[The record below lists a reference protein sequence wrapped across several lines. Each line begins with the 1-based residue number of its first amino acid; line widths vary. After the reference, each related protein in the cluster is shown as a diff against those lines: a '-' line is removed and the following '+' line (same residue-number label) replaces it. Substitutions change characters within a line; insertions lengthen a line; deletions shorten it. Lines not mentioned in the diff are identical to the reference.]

1 MNTPISPGS
10 IESYEVITQKDE
22 ETGDILL
29 PIPPMILAE
38 LGWKYGDD
46 IEFAL
51 DDKGQF
57 ILKKKVE

>member
-1 MNTPISPGS
+1 MNSPLSPGK
-10 IESYEVITQKDE
+10 IDSYEVITQIDE

-29 PIPPMILAE
+29 PIPPMLLAE
-38 LGWKYGDD
+38 LNWKFGDD
-46 IEFAL
+46 IEFGL